1 MWPVLAPIERVARIN
16 RIKGDIAAVH
26 DVLLEIT
33 PQSNYVRKEESRHS
47 NTNNALPD
55 KVD

>member
-1 MWPVLAPIERVARIN
+1 MWSVLAPIERVARIN

-33 PQSNYVRKEESRHS
+33 PHSNYVRKEESRHS

>member
-1 MWPVLAPIERVARIN
+1 MAQIN

-33 PQSNYVRKEESRHS
+33 PQSNYVREEESRHS
-47 NTNNALPD
+47 NTNNARRD